1 MRYRFIA
8 LICEV
13 NRAGT
18 KPAETLD
25 QQIREQKLFQAGKSE
40 VSLFV
45 NTVNQKVLMTEK
57 FQMVEK
63 KWGNELYINCLIR
76 DGRVWLV
83 EKVS

>member
-1 MRYRFIA
+1 M
-8 LICEV
+8 

-45 NTVNQKVLMTEK
+45 KTVNQKVLMTEK

>member
-1 MRYRFIA
+1 M
-8 LICEV
+8 
-13 NRAGT
+13 
-18 KPAETLD
+18 
-25 QQIREQKLFQAGKSE
+25 
-40 VSLFV
+40 

-63 KWGNELYINCLIR
+63 KWENELYINCLIR

>member
-1 MRYRFIA
+1 M
-8 LICEV
+8 

-25 QQIREQKLFQAGKSE
+25 QPIREQKLFQAGKSE

-63 KWGNELYINCLIR
+63 KWENELYINCLIR

>member
-1 MRYRFIA
+1 M
-8 LICEV
+8 